1 MKKYFLFLIV
11 ALMAAVSFTSCSD
24 DDEDVKFSKEY
35 LYGTWELVEVNFGD
49 GWYNLT
55 ECPYSY
61 YSAEITFYENGS
73 YYGDGYFGNGRGTYK
88 THGNTITTY
97 IGGEVYF
104 IYKVSELSGSYMRGT
119 MSDGSDTV
127 EIIARKSRGSY

>member
-11 ALMAAVSFTSCSD
+11 ALTAAVSFTSCSND
-24 DDEDVKFSKEY
+24 DDDVNFSKED
-35 LYGTWELVEVNFGD
+35 LYGTWELIRVKFDDEWVD
-49 GWYNLT
+49 LT
-55 ECPYSY
+55 EWPNSY
-61 YSAEITFYENGS
+61 YGAEITFYENGS
-73 YYGDGYFGNGRGTYK
+73 YYGDGYFGSGRGTYK

>member
-11 ALMAAVSFTSCSD
+11 ALVTTVSFTSCSD
-24 DDEDVKFSKEY
+24 DDDDVKFSKED

-55 ECPYSY
+55 EWPYSY

-127 EIIARKSRGSY
+127 EIIARKTRSSY

>member
-1 MKKYFLFLIV
+1 
-11 ALMAAVSFTSCSD
+11 MAAVSFTSCSD

-55 ECPYSY
+55 EWPYSY